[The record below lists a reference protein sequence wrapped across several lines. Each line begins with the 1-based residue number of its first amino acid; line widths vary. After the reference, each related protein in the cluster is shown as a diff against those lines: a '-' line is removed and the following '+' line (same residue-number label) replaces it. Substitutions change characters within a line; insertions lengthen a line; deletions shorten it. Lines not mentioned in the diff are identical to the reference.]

1 MGRGPQGGA
10 FVIPLIVDS
19 LCPFLLT
26 CTVLFLP
33 RDKVWESKWP
43 ASAKQT
49 SLSSSWTITAAK
61 MGAPLPPASR
71 VGVKRDMEGRGV
83 PGKAHSCEHS
93 SVGPAV
99 RGRCTLGF
107 VNPSAGIK
115 PALEM
120 QHQFLPPFPHID
132 VIHLF
137 WRFVCLFFCCLFVC
151 FWPRHVAY
159 GILVPRPGIETM
171 PPELG
176 VLSIGTPGKSLFI
189 C

>member
-1 MGRGPQGGA
+1 MGVGPGPQGGA
-10 FVIPLIVDS
+10 FLIPFIVKS

-26 CTVLFLP
+26 CTVSFFP

-43 ASAKQT
+43 TSAKQT
-49 SLSSSWTITAAK
+49 SLRSSWTITADK

-71 VGVKRDMEGRGV
+71 VGVKRGEGREV
-83 PGKAHSCEHS
+83 PGKGHSCEHS

-99 RGRCTLGF
+99 RRRCTLGF

-137 WRFVCLFFCCLFVC
+137 WRFVCLFFVCLFV
-151 FWPRHVAY
+151 FGHAMWHM
-159 GILVPRPGIETM
+159 G
-171 PPELG
+171 
-176 VLSIGTPGKSLFI
+176 S
-189 C
+189 